1 MALLGRISRAV
12 LCGPLV
18 PEISCSWEENRG
30 LAQLSL
36 AAVCFFGVKGPLG
49 ATDDELLRRVR
60 AGDESAFHELVNQH
74 ANDLYGLAY
83 SLVGNS
89 ADAEDVVQE
98 TLAAAFEGV
107 GRFRGE
113 ASIRTWLTQ
122 ILVRQAAR
130 LKRWRSI
137 RITLPLHGR
146 PAESHENGLT
156 TSGKQA
162 ATEGKMDVTAMLQ
175 TLSQEHREVIVL
187 REIRGLS
194 YEEIAKTL
202 GIPRGTVESRLH
214 RARLE
219 LRERFSGYWG
229 TQSGS

>member
-1 MALLGRISRAV
+1 M
-12 LCGPLV
+12 
-18 PEISCSWEENRG
+18 
-30 LAQLSL
+30 
-36 AAVCFFGVKGPLG
+36 G
-49 ATDDELLRRVR
+49 ATDDELLRRMR
-60 AGDESAFHELVNQH
+60 AGDESAFHDVVDQH

-98 TLAAAFEGV
+98 TLAGAFESI

-137 RITLPLHGR
+137 RITLPLEGQ
-146 PAESHENGLT
+146 PTESRENGLT
-156 TSGKQA
+156 TNGTQA
-162 ATEGKMDVTAMLQ
+162 AAEGKLDVTAMLQ
-175 TLSQEHREVIVL
+175 TLSQEHREVVVL

-194 YEEIAKTL
+194 YEEIAKML

-229 TQSGS
+229 TQSGNVR

>member
-1 MALLGRISRAV
+1 
-12 LCGPLV
+12 
-18 PEISCSWEENRG
+18 
-30 LAQLSL
+30 
-36 AAVCFFGVKGPLG
+36 LG
-49 ATDDELLRRVR
+49 ATDDELLRRMR
-60 AGDESAFHELVNQH
+60 AGDESAFHDVVDRH

-83 SLVGNS
+83 SLVGNA

-98 TLAAAFEGV
+98 TLAGAFENV

-137 RITLPLHGR
+137 RITLPLEGQ
-146 PAESHENGLT
+146 PAESRENGLT
-156 TSGKQA
+156 TAGNQKA
-162 ATEGKMDVTAMLQ
+162 AAGKMDVTAMLM
-175 TLSQEHREVIVL
+175 TLSREHREALVL

-219 LRERFSGYWG
+219 LRERFSGYLG
-229 TQSGS
+229 T